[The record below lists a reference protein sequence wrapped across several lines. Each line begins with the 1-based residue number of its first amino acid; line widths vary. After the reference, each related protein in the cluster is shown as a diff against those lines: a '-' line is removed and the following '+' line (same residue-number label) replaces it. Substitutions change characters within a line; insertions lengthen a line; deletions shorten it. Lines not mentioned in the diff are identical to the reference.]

1 MPFSQGR
8 GPRENACWGAS
19 PNPAPW
25 DKVSHRSVCGTA
37 PSRPYFNTEEYSYK
51 DSKKSI
57 SNKDDWS
64 KVKGIFALW
73 DYFFTLILSQKKH
86 FQVIMLEHV
95 SESAWSGC
103 HFVNLVDIFDGE
115 ENALIPIEKE
125 APPTSSNN

>member
-1 MPFSQGR
+1 MTNLTKRTDVTSADTKQLGFEYQYLYFILRLLQLSYGEEV
-8 GPRENACWGAS
+8 GYEALDDIHVVNA
-19 PNPAPW
+19 
-25 DKVSHRSVCGTA
+25 
-37 PSRPYFNTEEYSYK
+37 
-51 DSKKSI
+51 
-57 SNKDDWS
+57 SNKETLYIQ
-64 KVKGIFALW
+64 VKHTIFALW

-125 APPTSSNN
+125 TPPTSSNN